1 MAKESAEKFA
11 MAVMEDSDLRV
22 RTARLD
28 PGELLPIAKELGYDC
43 GDLQTFADTENEWF
57 TSPNREQRWREA
69 RQELTP
75 DELEATAGGLP
86 PQRESDMHRR
96 EIENEMF
103 AEIARHCHHD
113 VSGPLHNW
121 VVIAH
126 EERWLF
132 WKWSRGYDILKCSLC
147 GEINERRV

>member
-28 PGELLPIAKELGYDC
+28 PGELLPIAKEMGYDFTAEE
-43 GDLQTFADTENEWF
+43 LAEVMNEN
-57 TSPNREQRWREA
+57 
-69 RQELTP
+69 QELTP

-147 GEINERRV
+147 GEINERSV

>member
-28 PGELLPIAKELGYDC
+28 PGELLPIAKELGYDFTAEE
-43 GDLQTFADTENEWF
+43 LAEVMNEN
-57 TSPNREQRWREA
+57 
-69 RQELTP
+69 QELTP

>member
-28 PGELLPIAKELGYDC
+28 PGELLPIAKEMGYDFTAEE
-43 GDLQTFADTENEWF
+43 LAEVMNEN
-57 TSPNREQRWREA
+57 
-69 RQELTP
+69 QELTP

>member
-28 PGELLPIAKELGYDC
+28 TGELLPIAKEMGYDFTAEE
-43 GDLQTFADTENEWF
+43 LAEVMNEN
-57 TSPNREQRWREA
+57 
-69 RQELTP
+69 QELTP

>member
-28 PGELLPIAKELGYDC
+28 PGELLPIAKEMGYDFTAEE
-43 GDLQTFADTENEWF
+43 LAEVMNEN
-57 TSPNREQRWREA
+57 
-69 RQELTP
+69 QELTL

-147 GEINERRV
+147 GEINERSV

>member
-28 PGELLPIAKELGYDC
+28 PGELLPIAKELGYDFTAEE
-43 GDLQTFADTENEWF
+43 LAEVMNEN
-57 TSPNREQRWREA
+57 
-69 RQELTP
+69 QELTP

-103 AEIARHCHHD
+103 AEIARQCHHD

>member
-28 PGELLPIAKELGYDC
+28 PGELLPIAKELGYDFTAEE
-43 GDLQTFADTENEWF
+43 LAEVMNEN
-57 TSPNREQRWREA
+57 
-69 RQELTP
+69 QELTP

-147 GEINERRV
+147 GEINERSV